1 MFKQF
6 FNRHKKEEELKK
18 QELIE
23 LQKKAYD
30 IAFTAHTGQVDKAGK
45 DYFNEHILF
54 VTNAVKTPE
63 EKIVALLHDT
73 IEDTHVTLEY
83 LRLKDFPEYIIEAV
97 DAITR
102 RKNESYDTF
111 IKRVALNPIA
121 KEVKIADL
129 KHNSDLNRL
138 SNITQEDLNRTQKYQ
153 HYLLYLEN
161 YLKDI

>member
-18 QELIE
+18 QELIK

-54 VTNAVKTPE
+54 VTNTVKTPE

-73 IEDTHVTLEY
+73 IEDTRVTLEY
-83 LRLKDFPEYIIEAV
+83 LRFKDFPEYIIEAV

-138 SNITQEDLNRTQKYQ
+138 SYVTQEDLNRTQKYQ